1 MTFDFFFEDC
11 GVGDMK
17 ALPEPLDVLRRGF
30 NGKKLSDKGN
40 GCTTYF
46 LCFQVVVTPSLDL
59 SFNDFPDPATLLVV
73 RHFTVRVDFDRGD
86 SCSQGLCRLFSRH
99 RKIIRKKMGSNI
111 GFDSLHSPLKFVL
124 LVFSDQPSKESSS

>member
-1 MTFDFFFEDC
+1 ME
-11 GVGDMK
+11 
-17 ALPEPLDVLRRGF
+17 ALPQPLEVLRRSL

-40 GCTTYF
+40 CCAAHF
-46 LCFQVVVTPSLDL
+46 HCFQVVVTPSLDL
-59 SFNDFPDPATLLVV
+59 SLNDFPDPATLLVV

-86 SCSQGLCRLFSRH
+86 SRSQGLCRLFSRH
-99 RKIIRKKMGSNI
+99 REIIRKKMGSNI

>member
-1 MTFDFFFEDC
+1 ME
-11 GVGDMK
+11 
-17 ALPEPLDVLRRGF
+17 ALPQPLEVLRRSL

-40 GCTTYF
+40 CCAAHF
-46 LCFQVVVTPSLDL
+46 HCFQVVVTPSLDL
-59 SFNDFPDPATLLVV
+59 SLNDFPDPATLLVV
-73 RHFTVRVDFDRGD
+73 RHFTVRVDFDGGD

-99 RKIIRKKMGSNI
+99 REIIRKKMGSNI